1 MSRVGSTSALLT
13 KINTLMHTKTK
24 FCDVVEPNAILH
36 SAILF
41 GLNCMFALLAGG
53 PLGHVAHLHN
63 FHPRTLVSDWLVHR
77 ARGEREARPEVER
90 SLKSAGLTSSRVPQ
104 EVRGAK
110 KLVLY

>member
-1 MSRVGSTSALLT
+1 
-13 KINTLMHTKTK
+13 MHTKTK

-53 PLGHVAHLHN
+53 PLGHVAHLHK

-77 ARGEREARPEVER
+77 ARGEREAQPEVER